1 MLRPND
7 FQCKL
12 NTSDHHY
19 ATKLK
24 SASSKRLEDNFTE
37 TQANPPKQSYGSKE
51 LSKVLS
57 TLVHILLAQ
66 VKLSKSEVA
75 ELKQEAQQNTAL
87 YQQEVKR
94 LTEESQALTTLSQRK
109 MEEVLQRE
117 SYLKAQLEDSKLI
130 QEGKNKQILEDSR
143 CRIKALE
150 GHLDDTKR
158 QTRDLEQALREQE
171 LPGNI
176 LDAARSEEEEKDLVD
191 RRYRSLPPSSKPRL
205 PKRPDNDYSYS
216 PSAAPRLVRQPGA
229 ALKDLD
235 KVARNINTFTPS
247 PLGGHDVHAYLQDV
261 EYHAGRLPQAT
272 DEDRL
277 HLIRITSSLEVRS
290 FLDRQATSVKTDYT
304 QLKQAMIREFADP
317 ESEQGLTTALDIKQ
331 GRQETPQA
339 YYQRLRRAYFG
350 SRNEA
355 DMEEDANFK
364 TLFLRNLHPT
374 VNHFLG
380 VMACPR
386 TMTSLQLRDLALKAF
401 NKQRQRAASKKL
413 SKTAT
418 VPSLDGDA
426 PQRLPAAHPN
436 EDSQFMPW
444 SKSRDDQR
452 KEQVSTNR
460 SVGWPRKEST
470 WRPSRGDRPA
480 RLSPPNSP
488 RSSRSSRKPTYRRES
503 RSGSPPI
510 RMTREELRR
519 IIKEVSKELRSPS
532 PKPKNP
538 SL

>member
-1 MLRPND
+1 EALPVHPVGAAQQSINQSIITPD
-7 FQCKL
+7 
-12 NTSDHHY
+12 Y

-37 TQANPPKQSYGSKE
+37 VQANPPKQSYGSKE

-57 TLVHILLAQ
+57 TLVHSLLAQ
-66 VKLSKSEVA
+66 VKLSESKVA
-75 ELKQEAQQNTAL
+75 ELKREAQQNTAL

-94 LTEESQALTTLSQRK
+94 LTEESQALTTLFQRK
-109 MEEVLQRE
+109 MDEARQLE
-117 SYLKAQLEDSKLI
+117 SHLNELLLKAEEELR
-130 QEGKNKQILEDSR
+130 DSR

-158 QTRDLEQALREQE
+158 QTRDLEQSDQKEIETMKQE
-171 LPGNI
+171 LQH
-176 LDAARSEEEEKDLVD
+176 SYKEKNLVD
-191 RRYRSLPPSSKPRL
+191 RRYRSLPPMS
-205 PKRPDNDYSYS
+205 S
-216 PSAAPRLVRQPGA
+216 PSIAPRLVRQPDA

-235 KVARNINTFTPS
+235 RVARNINTFTPS
-247 PLGGHDVHAYLQDV
+247 PSGGHDVHAYLQDV
-261 EYHAGRLPQAT
+261 EYHAGQLPQAT

-290 FLDRQATSVKTDYT
+290 FLDRQTTSVKTDYT
-304 QLKQAMIREFADP
+304 QLKQALIREFADP

-350 SRNEA
+350 SRNEP

-374 VNHFLG
+374 VSHFLG

-386 TMTSLQLRDLALKAF
+386 TMNSLQLRDLVLKAF
-401 NKQRQRAASKKL
+401 NKQRRRAVSKKL

-418 VPSLDGDA
+418 VLSLDGDA

-444 SKSRDDQR
+444 SKSRNDQR
-452 KEQVSTNR
+452 KEPFNTDR
-460 SVGWPRKEST
+460 PTGRPRKERT
-470 WRPSRGDRPA
+470 WRPSRGDKPA
-480 RLSPPNSP
+480 RLSPPSSP
-488 RSSRSSRKPTYRRES
+488 RSSRSSRQLTYRRES
-503 RSGSPPI
+503 RSGSPQ
-510 RMTREELRR
+510 LRLTSEDLSR
-519 IIKEVSKELRSPS
+519 IVKEVTEHLRPDV
-532 PKPKNP
+532 
-538 SL
+538 

>member
-7 FQCKL
+7 SQCKL
-12 NTSDHHY
+12 NTSDHYY

-37 TQANPPKQSYGSKE
+37 VRANPPKQSYGSKE

-57 TLVHILLAQ
+57 TMVHSLLAQ
-66 VKLSKSEVA
+66 VKLSESKVA
-75 ELKQEAQQNTAL
+75 ELKREAH
-87 YQQEVKR
+87 
-94 LTEESQALTTLSQRK
+94 
-109 MEEVLQRE
+109 
-117 SYLKAQLEDSKLI
+117 YLKAQLEDSKLI
-130 QEGKNKQILEDSR
+130 QEGKNKQILE
-143 CRIKALE
+143 
-150 GHLDDTKR
+150 
-158 QTRDLEQALREQE
+158 EQE

-176 LDAARSEEEEKDLVD
+176 LDAARSEEEETDLVN

-216 PSAAPRLVRQPGA
+216 PSPAPRLVRQPGA

-350 SRNEA
+350 SRNEP

-418 VPSLDGDA
+418 VLSLDGDA

-444 SKSRDDQR
+444 SKSRNDQW
-452 KEQVSTNR
+452 KEPFNTDR
-460 SVGWPRKEST
+460 PTGRPRKESI

>member
-7 FQCKL
+7 PQCKL
-12 NTSDHHY
+12 NTSDHSY

-24 SASSKRLEDNFTE
+24 SASPMRLEDNFTE

-57 TLVHILLAQ
+57 TLVHGLLAQ

-75 ELKQEAQQNTAL
+75 ELKQESHLN
-87 YQQEVKR
+87 
-94 LTEESQALTTLSQRK
+94 
-109 MEEVLQRE
+109 
-117 SYLKAQLEDSKLI
+117 AQLEDSKLI
-130 QEGKNKQILEDSR
+130 QEGKNKQILELQEENIKLQKDLRDLQSTMGQQKPEAHGKDTARLEELLFKAEEELRDSR

-158 QTRDLEQALREQE
+158 QTRDLEQSDQKEIETMKQE
-171 LPGNI
+171 LQHSYSV
-176 LDAARSEEEEKDLVD
+176 RQE
-191 RRYRSLPPSSKPRL
+191 RSLPPTS
-205 PKRPDNDYSYS
+205 S
-216 PSAAPRLVRQPGA
+216 PSVAPRLVRQPSA

-235 KVARNINTFTPS
+235 RVARNINTFTPS
-247 PLGGHDVHAYLQDV
+247 PSGGHDVHAYLQDV
-261 EYHAGRLPQAT
+261 EYHAGQLPQAT

-290 FLDRQATSVKTDYT
+290 FLDRQTTSVKTDYT
-304 QLKQAMIREFADP
+304 QLKQALIREFADP

-339 YYQRLRRAYFG
+339 YYQRLQRAYFG
-350 SRNEA
+350 SRNEL

-374 VNHFLG
+374 VSHFLG

-386 TMTSLQLRDLALKAF
+386 TMTSLQLRDLARKAF
-401 NKQRQRAASKKL
+401 NKQRQRAALKKL

-418 VPSLDGDA
+418 VLSLDGDA

-444 SKSRDDQR
+444 SKSRNDQR
-452 KEQVSTNR
+452 KEPFNTDRLNGR
-460 SVGWPRKEST
+460 PRKERT
-470 WRPSRGDRPA
+470 WRPSRGDKPA
-480 RLSPPNSP
+480 RLSPPSSP
-488 RSSRSSRKPTYRRES
+488 RSSRSSRQLTYRRES
-503 RSGSPPI
+503 RSGSPQ
-510 RMTREELRR
+510 LRLTSEDLSR
-519 IIKEVSKELRSPS
+519 IVKEVTEHLRPDV
-532 PKPKNP
+532 
-538 SL
+538 